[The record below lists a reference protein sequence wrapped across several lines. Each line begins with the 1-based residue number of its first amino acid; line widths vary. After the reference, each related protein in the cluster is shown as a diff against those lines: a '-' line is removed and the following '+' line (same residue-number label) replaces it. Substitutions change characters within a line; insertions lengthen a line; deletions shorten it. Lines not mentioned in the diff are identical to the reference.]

1 MESSI
6 ASLVTDLSQ
15 AQRMWHQ
22 QLQDQQRQSLELQ
35 RATAQAALSLLT
47 AANTTTSTVPSTS
60 TTSTSLSI
68 ASNLDTLVSTPTS
81 TSPAPLFSSASNTL
95 ALASSAPAPALPI
108 SNSVA
113 GSTNACGL
121 GFEQDRSIATCTD
134 LWREYKSGIGGLPSV
149 EAMDQKWGSRWRS
162 VGKDAKHYR
171 RRMVII
177 NAIKETMSSRCVSEE
192 RAVSLVEQAR
202 LALSAPKSLDKLS
215 NGLAAK
221 TILVAHT

>member
-108 SNSVA
+108 SNSH
-113 GSTNACGL
+113 
-121 GFEQDRSIATCTD
+121 RSIATCTD

-215 NGLAAK
+215 KGLAAK